1 MSAYLIIRL
10 KIIDEDKIAKYR
22 EVTPSILEKY
32 KGKFIA
38 RDNSV
43 ITLEGTK
50 ESRRVVIIEFPSM
63 VEAKGFY
70 HSTEYQ
76 EAIKLREGGAE
87 VEFIAVDGI
96 QRNKKCN
103 KKSTK

>member
-1 MSAYLIIRL
+1 MSAYLIVRL
-10 KIIDEDKIAKYR
+10 NITDEQKIEEYRKI
-22 EVTPSILEKY
+22 TPPIIKKY

-38 RDNSV
+38 RDSNV
-43 ITLEGTK
+43 TTLEGKK

-76 EAIKLREGGAE
+76 EAMKLREGGAE
-87 VEFIAVDGI
+87 VDFIAVEGVEG
-96 QRNKKCN
+96 
-103 KKSTK
+103 